1 MQRYFIEVA
10 YKGTNYSGFQV
21 QQNANS
27 VQAEVEKAL
36 NTFYRF
42 GKAVKPEEAIETATD
57 GDKISTTPAG
67 QQVSPPTVIS
77 LTGSSRTDAGVHA
90 LQNYFHLDM
99 PYQLTNNTEK
109 DIYHLNAILPGDI
122 VIKNVFMVTPA
133 AHCRFD
139 AVSREYHY
147 HIYQHKNPFL
157 SDKAYYYPYHLDF
170 SLLQEAAEELMLHQ
184 DFTSFSKRNSQT
196 HTFICSLLQS
206 RWYQEENSI
215 VYKVKAN
222 RFLRGMVR
230 GLTGTMLLVGRKKI
244 SLQQFKTII
253 EQKDCSGADFS
264 VPGHGLFLVKVEYP
278 AGFLNT

>member
-42 GKAVKPEEAIETATD
+42 SKGLNADEGEKSLDISNKSAGITKQQEILPATII
-57 GDKISTTPAG
+57 G
-67 QQVSPPTVIS
+67 

-90 LQNYFHLDM
+90 LKNYFHLDV
-99 PYQLTNNTEK
+99 PYQLTTNAEK
-109 DIYHLNAILPGDI
+109 DLYHLNAILPGDI
-122 VIKNVFMVTPA
+122 VIKNIIPVTPS

-147 HIYQHKNPFL
+147 HIYQQKNPFL
-157 SDKAYYYPYHLDF
+157 ADKAYYYPYRLDVH
-170 SLLQEAAEELMLHQ
+170 LLQEAAAELILHQ
-184 DFTSFSKRNSQT
+184 DFTSFSKRNSQV
-196 HTFICSLLQS
+196 HTFICTLLQS
-206 RWYQEENSI
+206 SWEQQQDTL

-244 SLQQFKTII
+244 SLPQFKAII

-264 VPGHGLFLVKVEYP
+264 VPGHGLFLVNVEYP
-278 AGFLNT
+278 QHFLSV